1 MKIKSTSLLIAGA
14 LFGAAVMPAQAS
26 NEAMMDLL
34 KVLHQKGT
42 ISDTDYELLANA
54 AKADKEAGDH
64 VAMQAEKA
72 TKKSAAFKALEWA
85 ERIKIKGDMRFRHEI
100 LRTEDASGN
109 LDDTDDRLRIRARIG
124 VYADVNDT
132 TKAGFR
138 FVTTGKDG
146 GLGSNDSTNESLDE
160 DFKTR
165 NLGIDL
171 AYIKWAPEMLGGDTT
186 FTFGKYKQPWVKV
199 NSLVWD
205 GDTNPEG
212 IAVNSKFKLGGITL
226 MPSVGYHVLDDAD
239 AASFSDEVHLTHV
252 QLAAKVG
259 KKTKFGIT
267 YFGYEDDFNRMPGTF
282 DNAVEERLIEVFGQT
297 AIPGTPVTAY
307 ASYVTNQND
316 DDLLPET
323 DDNAWAIGAKAKLGN
338 FKLGYEYRD
347 QGVNALNQN
356 FNNSDTLDDGE
367 GSIFKLSYKIDKNF
381 SVGATYYDMETN
393 LSDANVGTL
402 GSENY
407 EDYELLHLDLKAKF

>member
-1 MKIKSTSLLIAGA
+1 MASA
-14 LFGAAVMPAQAS
+14 LFGAAVMPAQAG

-34 KVLHQKGT
+34 KVLHQRGT
-42 ISDTDYELLANA
+42 ITDQDYELLSNA
-54 AKADKEAGDH
+54 AHADKEAS
-64 VAMQAEKA
+64 QAVVSKVDKFES
-72 TKKSAAFKALEWA
+72 KSGSMKALEWA

-100 LRTEDASGN
+100 LRTDDASGN
-109 LDDTDDRLRIRARIG
+109 LDDTDDRLRIRARVG

-138 FVTTGKDG
+138 FVTTGKND

-160 DFKTR
+160 DWKTR
-165 NLGIDL
+165 NLGLDL
-171 AYIKWAPEMLGGDTT
+171 AYIKWTPEMLGGNTT
-186 FTFGKYKQPWVKV
+186 MTFGKYKQPWVKV

-212 IAVNSKFKLGGITL
+212 IAINSEFKVGGITL
-226 MPSVGYHVLDDAD
+226 MPSAGYHVLDDSD
-239 AASFSDEVHLTHV
+239 AASFSDEVHMFHA
-252 QLAAKVG
+252 QLAAKIG
-259 KKTKFGIT
+259 KKTKVGVT
-267 YFGYEDDFNRMPGTF
+267 YFGYEDDFNRTPGTF
-282 DNAVEERLIEVFGQT
+282 DKAEEERLIEVFGQT

-307 ASYVTNQND
+307 ASYVTNEND

-323 DDNAWAIGAKAKLGN
+323 DDNAWAVGAKAKLGN

-393 LSDANVGTL
+393 LKDSNVGKL